1 MAKIQLDL
9 SEEFAAF
16 REEMDEKFRQLSEQI
31 RGIVGSGAQ
40 DWISINEAK
49 QILGY
54 ESKKKWKNLRDSGQ
68 VDFALFGRA
77 YKYHRPSLIRLIEN
91 NSTLKSKPKQNGKA
105 KQI

>member
-31 RGIVGSGAQ
+31 RGTVGIGAQ

-49 QILGY
+49 KILGY

-68 VDFALFGRA
+68 VDFAQFGRA
-77 YKYHRPSLIRLIEN
+77 YKYYRPSLIRLIEN
-91 NSTLKSKPKQNGKA
+91 NSTIKSKTKQNGKS